1 MNERRTAIVEYIT
14 EHGRTEVGVLSEK
27 LQVSQVTLRKD
38 LNYLAERGVLR
49 RERGYAVPSRP
60 EDINYH
66 MAFHFKSKQKI
77 AQAAADCVRDGE
89 TILIES
95 SSTCALFAEEL
106 AKKRQNITIIT
117 NSLYLANYIRGY
129 ASVQLVLLGGS
140 LQEQSQSL
148 VGPLT
153 REAVRAFHVDKM
165 FTGTDGYSRDF
176 GFTGDDLIRAD
187 TLQAMI
193 AAANKTYVLT
203 TSDKFSR
210 PGAVSFLQ
218 FENVHEVITDEGI
231 PGEEKTYLEQKG
243 VHVTVA
249 K

>member
-1 MNERRTAIVEYIT
+1 MNERRTAIVEYIA

-27 LQVSQVTLRKD
+27 LQVSKVTLRKD

-66 MAFHFKSKQKI
+66 MAFHFSSKQKI
-77 AQAAADCVRDGE
+77 AQAAAGCVCDGE
-89 TILIES
+89 TVMIES
-95 SSTCALFAEEL
+95 SSTCSLFAEEL
-106 AKKRQNITIIT
+106 AKNRQNITIVT
-117 NSLYLANYIRGY
+117 NSLYLANYVRGY
-129 ASVQLVLLGGS
+129 SSVQVILLGGT
-140 LQEQSQSL
+140 LQPQSQSL

-153 REAVRAFHVDKM
+153 REAVRSFHVDKM

-187 TLQAMI
+187 TLQSMI
-193 AAANKTYVLT
+193 DAAAKTYVLT
-203 TSDKFSR
+203 TSEKFRR
-210 PGAVSFLQ
+210 PGAVSFLK

-231 PGEEKTYLEQKG
+231 PPEEKKYLEDKG
-243 VHVTVA
+243 IRVTIA